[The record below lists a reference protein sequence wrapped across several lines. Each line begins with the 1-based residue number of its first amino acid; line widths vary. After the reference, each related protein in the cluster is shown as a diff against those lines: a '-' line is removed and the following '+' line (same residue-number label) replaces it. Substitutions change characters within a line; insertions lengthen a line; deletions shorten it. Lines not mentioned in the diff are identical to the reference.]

1 MKSYVVNCDVHAQDN
16 DYLNVTEIRAAQQDV
31 SELIAGIRALF
42 GGQLET
48 LLLSGEE
55 QAVSFSA
62 ESGHFVFRIVKLR
75 DVFPVAVSDLELVES
90 FLLKRKFGIVKAGNS
105 ASLKLTAD
113 TGNEV
118 SLRFQVKE

>member
-16 DYLNVTEIRAAQQDV
+16 DHLNVTEIRVEQQDV
-31 SELIAGIRALF
+31 AELIAGIRALF

-62 ESGHFVFRIVKLR
+62 ESGNYVFRIVKLR
-75 DVFPVAVSDLELVES
+75 DVFPVAVSSLKQIES
-90 FLLKRKFGIVKAGNS
+90 FLLKRKFGIIKLGTS
-105 ASLKLTAD
+105 ASLDLTSD

-118 SLRFQVKE
+118 SLRFQVK